1 MVKVRTEIR
10 VERYNWKR
18 RGRELYGYLE
28 DQGSYQLL
36 VKRWKL
42 GRFTVWKRVLDREE
56 IPMHALIEAGALGFT
71 TWRSKFAEF
80 IR

>member
-1 MVKVRTEIR
+1 MITTETK

-18 RGRELYGYLE
+18 RGKESYGYVE

-36 VKRWKL
+36 VKRWKYRGITIWKKTL
-42 GRFTVWKRVLDREE
+42 GREE
-56 IPMHALIEAGALGFT
+56 IPMYALIDAGCLGGT
-71 TWRSKFAEF
+71 SWQSKFSEY